1 MVNLSSLQQWID
13 KGRLDASKPITVRD
27 LWLSGLVG
35 RSVKQGIKLLGSGAE
50 AFSAKLDIE
59 VSDASI
65 SAIARVEE
73 CGGSIV
79 TRHFSRVA
87 LRAHLK
93 PEKFAV
99 QPKTPAPGPKH
110 MKHYLSDA
118 KRGYLSRHV
127 QLKQHEA
134 RTASAAGSC

>member
-1 MVNLSSLQQWID
+1 MASLQQWID
-13 KGRLDASKPITVRD
+13 KGRLDASKPITLRD

-35 RSVKQGIKLLGSGAE
+35 RSVKQGIKLLGSGAQ
-50 AFSAKLDIE
+50 AFNAKLDIE

-73 CGGSIV
+73 CGGNIV
-79 TRHFSRVA
+79 TKHFSRVA

-99 QPKTPAPGPKH
+99 QPKAPAPGPKH

-127 QLKQHEA
+127 QLKQHAA
-134 RTASAAGSC
+134 RASAVSSS

>member
-1 MVNLSSLQQWID
+1 
-13 KGRLDASKPITVRD
+13 LDCSKKITLRD
-27 LWLSGLVG
+27 LWLAGLVG
-35 RSVKQGIKLLGSGAE
+35 RSVKQGIKLLGNGSV
-50 AFSAKLDIE
+50 AFTAKVDIE
-59 VSDASI
+59 VSDASL
-65 SAIARVEE
+65 SAISRVEE

-99 QPKTPAPGPKH
+99 MPKAPAPSSKH
-110 MKHYLSDA
+110 MKHYLNDA

-127 QLKQHEA
+127 QLKQHAA
-134 RTASAAGSC
+134 RSATAEVTSA